1 MNGVSG
7 LDYNVLLT
15 LMGLMNLS
23 YDQHSQL
30 FADVRVIESEALQ
43 IMNKK
48 D

>member
-15 LMGLMNLS
+15 LMGLMNLP
-23 YDQHSQL
+23 YEKHTQL
-30 FADVRVIESEALQ
+30 FADIRIVESEALQ